1 MLVVVVVDVVVVV
14 VRMIMS
20 NSVQCVVVAF
30 LISFLGVGCMSGLL
44 ERLKTDEEGLTT
56 VY

>member
-1 MLVVVVVDVVVVV
+1 MHRTGVVQYCVL

>member
-1 MLVVVVVDVVVVV
+1 
-14 VRMIMS
+14 MS

-44 ERLKTDEEGLTT
+44 EEVKN
-56 VY
+56 